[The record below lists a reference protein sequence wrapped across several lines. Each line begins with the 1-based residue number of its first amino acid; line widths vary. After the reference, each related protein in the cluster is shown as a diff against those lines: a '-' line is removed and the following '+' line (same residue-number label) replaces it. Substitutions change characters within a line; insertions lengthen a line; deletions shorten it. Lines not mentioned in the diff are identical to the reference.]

1 MGSTPPIT
9 FGGLS
14 SNLPVN
20 DIISKLMDV
29 ERRPITLMQQ
39 QKQKLSAES
48 AQYDVSRTRLVT
60 LQGSIK
66 KLAVSSI
73 LESDPF
79 QSKSATSSD
88 VSAVSVSVGDSATP
102 QTVTLKVNSL
112 ASPTLATSNSQIGSP
127 LTGPNLLRDVTQR
140 TIRSGNF
147 TVYVNGTANTIAV
160 NDSDTFDDVLGR
172 IDAISGIDSATVD
185 GTGKLN
191 ISFAN
196 GTQVKLGSNADTSN
210 FLSVAYLD
218 TGVATNTSITSS
230 NATNTLNLS
239 ADISDNGS
247 ARLQTAVT
255 AGSTFKIGTANFNTT
270 GKSIVDLLSD
280 INSATE
286 ANVVAVYNTA
296 TNKLELTN
304 KTTGSTN
311 IYLEDTSG
319 NFLSAMGLIVGGNST
334 AGQTLGSNADFL
346 LNGAKFYSTSNT
358 VTESVTGLT
367 GVTLNL
373 TGTNTTPATISIT
386 RNNAPLKESAKKF
399 VDDFNKV
406 ISFIDQQT
414 NAESGVIRNR
424 STLVNLRNQLR
435 GLVSKSVSGL
445 SEFDS
450 LPLVGISTGS
460 PNESVSGSAS
470 TTLQF
475 TEATFD
481 KALANNREEVEQLFK
496 GSEGIFTQLK
506 SLVDAA
512 LFDDTSNVR
521 DGIFAASAASISA
534 KQKNLDESIK
544 RTEARLT
551 AKEAQLRSQFAMMD
565 KLTSQ
570 YQSQGTAISGLAS
583 QLRANR

>member
-20 DIISKLMDV
+20 DIITKLMDV

-79 QSKSATSSD
+79 QSKTATSSD
-88 VSAVSVSVGDSATP
+88 TSAVSVSVGDSATP

-112 ASPTLATSNSQIGSP
+112 ATATKATSQNQIGRL
-127 LTGPNLLRDVTQR
+127 LTGSNLLSDVSQR

-191 ISFAN
+191 LAFAN

-218 TGVATNTSITSS
+218 TGVATSTSITSS

-239 ADISDNGS
+239 ADISDNS
-247 ARLQTAVT
+247 AARLQTAVT
-255 AGSTFKIGTANFNTT
+255 AGSTFKIGTASFDTS
-270 GKSIVDLLSD
+270 GKSIIDLLD
-280 INSATE
+280 EINSATE

-296 TNKLELTN
+296 ANKLELTN

-346 LNGAKFYSTSNT
+346 LNGAQFYSTSNT
-358 VTESVTGLT
+358 VTESVSGLT

-373 TGTNTTPATISIT
+373 TGTNTTAATISIA

-414 NAESGVIRNR
+414 DAETGVIRNR

-435 GLVSKSVSGL
+435 SLVSKSVSGL
-445 SEFDS
+445 SEYNS
-450 LPLVGISTGS
+450 LPLVGISTGA
-460 PNESVSGSAS
+460 PNESTSGSAS

-475 TEATFD
+475 TETTFD

-496 GSEGIFTQLK
+496 GSGGIFTQLK

-512 LFDDTSNVR
+512 LFDDPTDVK
-521 DGIFAASAASISA
+521 DGIFAASASSITA
-534 KQKNLDESIK
+534 KQKNLDDSIK

-570 YQSQGTAISGLAS
+570 YQSQGTAISGLAA